1 MAKVKYYYDT
11 KTLNYQ
17 RIEKSTWDKLKN
29 MLIYLAASM
38 FTAVIMIVI
47 FNIFFD
53 SPKEKRL
60 KREISNL
67 ITQYNLIDNQLSDID
82 IVLKDMQN
90 RDDNIYR
97 VIFETDPIPN
107 SIRTAGFGGVNR
119 YRHLEKM
126 NNSDLII
133 ATTKKVDI
141 ISKQIY
147 IQSKSYD
154 QVIEMANNKTEM
166 LACLPSIQPVANKD
180 LKRMVSGFGMR
191 IHPVYKT
198 RKMHEGMDFTA
209 SIGTPIYATANGT
222 VIKSTYA
229 TGGYGKHVII
239 KHGEFG
245 YQTLYAHMN
254 QINVTKNQVVKRGEI
269 IGYVGN
275 TGLSVGP
282 HLHYEVHKDGHKLNP
297 SYFYHNDLNPSEYN
311 KLIELSS
318 KENQSFD

>member
-29 MLIYLAASM
+29 ILIYLGASM

-82 IVLKDMQN
+82 IVLKDMQD

-97 VIFETDPIPN
+97 IIFEADPIPT

-126 NNSDLII
+126 NNSNLII

-297 SYFYHNDLNPSEYN
+297 SYFYHNDLSPSEYK

>member
-29 MLIYLAASM
+29 ILIYLGASM
-38 FTAVIMIVI
+38 FTAVIMILI

-82 IVLKDMQN
+82 IVLKDMQD

-97 VIFETDPIPN
+97 VIFETDPIPT

-297 SYFYHNDLNPSEYN
+297 SYFYHNDLSPSEYK

>member
-29 MLIYLAASM
+29 ILIYLGASM

-82 IVLKDMQN
+82 IVLKDMQD

-97 VIFETDPIPN
+97 IIFEADPIPT

-297 SYFYHNDLNPSEYN
+297 SYFYHNDLTPSEYN

>member
-1 MAKVKYYYDT
+1 
-11 KTLNYQ
+11 
-17 RIEKSTWDKLKN
+17 
-29 MLIYLAASM
+29 M

-82 IVLKDMQN
+82 IVLKDMQD

-97 VIFETDPIPN
+97 IIFEADPIPT

-254 QINVTKNQVVKRGEI
+254 QINVTKNQLVKRGEI

-297 SYFYHNDLNPSEYN
+297 SYFYHNDLSPSEYK

>member
-11 KTLNYQ
+11 QTLNYQ
-17 RIEKSTWDKLKN
+17 RIEKTPLDRVKN
-29 MLIYLAASM
+29 ILIYLAASL
-38 FTAVIMIVI
+38 FSGLVMIL
-47 FNIFFD
+47 FFFQFFD

-60 KREISNL
+60 IREKSDLIS
-67 ITQYNLIDNQLSDID
+67 QYDILKKNIKEIN
-82 IVLKDMQN
+82 IVLQDMQD

-97 VIFETDPIPN
+97 VIFEADPIPS

-119 YRHLEKM
+119 YRHLEKIS
-126 NNSDLII
+126 NSDII
-133 ATTKKVDI
+133 IETTKKMDI

-154 QVIEMANNKTEM
+154 EVIELAENKTEM

-180 LKRMVSGFGMR
+180 LKRMVSGYGMR

-222 VIKSTYA
+222 VIKSTYVR
-229 TGGYGKHVII
+229 GGYGKHVII

-245 YQTLYAHMN
+245 YETLYAHMN
-254 QINVTKNQVVKRGEI
+254 QINVKQNQIVKRGEI

-297 SYFYHNDLNPSEYN
+297 SYFYHNDLTLSEYN
-311 KLIELSS
+311 KLIEMSS

>member
-1 MAKVKYYYDT
+1 
-11 KTLNYQ
+11 
-17 RIEKSTWDKLKN
+17 
-29 MLIYLAASM
+29 M
-38 FTAVIMIVI
+38 FTAVIMILI

-67 ITQYNLIDNQLSDID
+67 ITQYDLIDNQLSDID
-82 IVLKDMQN
+82 IVLKDMQD

-97 VIFETDPIPN
+97 VIFETDPIPT

-297 SYFYHNDLNPSEYN
+297 SYFYHNDLTPSEYN

>member
-17 RIEKSTWDKLKN
+17 RIEKTTWEKLKN
-29 MLIYLAASM
+29 LLIYLGATI

-47 FNIFFD
+47 FFQFFD

-60 KREISNL
+60 KREISDL
-67 ITQYNLIDNQLSDID
+67 ITQYNLIDNQLNDIN
-82 IVLKDMQN
+82 IVLRDMQD

-97 VIFETDPIPN
+97 VIFEADPIPS

-119 YRHLEKM
+119 YRHLEKIS
-126 NNSDLII
+126 NSDII
-133 ATTKKVDI
+133 IETTKKMDI

-154 QVIEMANNKTEM
+154 EVIELAENKTEM

-180 LKRMVSGFGMR
+180 LKRMVSGYGMR

-245 YQTLYAHMN
+245 YETLYAHMN
-254 QINVTKNQVVKRGEI
+254 QINVKQNQIVKRGEI

-297 SYFYHNDLNPSEYN
+297 SYFYHNDLTLSEYN
-311 KLIELSS
+311 KLIEMSS